1 MSKKKKKKNV
11 PQVTRPATTRSG
23 GITTYYRKGKKCQCA
38 SERPAGSTEERDRRH
53 AKRSERQRLLTRV
66 FTLVDR
72 LMKILLRKLAN
83 ANSWVPF
90 AKDTPMTAPNL
101 CHKVNATACDEHG
114 VANFRAFMFSVGWLA
129 VPLFTRVTRRGWEIT
144 IEWRPHGVPNETRD
158 KDTLVIGYF
167 YDSLPDAPR
176 VLHLPNVTRA
186 GRVATFTLPD
196 PVTATGKPLSPDE
209 IVHLYPYMAGSG
221 QDEFSTSV
229 YLRVARDVDEI
240 LG

>member
-1 MSKKKKKKNV
+1 M
-11 PQVTRPATTRSG
+11 A
-23 GITTYYRKGKKCQCA
+23 
-38 SERPAGSTEERDRRH
+38 RRAALH
-53 AKRSERQRLLTRV
+53 
-66 FTLVDR
+66 
-72 LMKILLRKLAN
+72 
-83 ANSWVPF
+83 
-90 AKDTPMTAPNL
+90 
-101 CHKVNATACDEHG
+101 
-114 VANFRAFMFSVGWLA
+114 
-129 VPLFTRVTRRGWEIT
+129 RVTRRGWEIT

-209 IVHLYPYMAGSG
+209 IVHLYPYVAGSG

-229 YLRVARDVDEI
+229 YLRVACDANEI

>member
-1 MSKKKKKKNV
+1 MN
-11 PQVTRPATTRSG
+11 Q
-23 GITTYYRKGKKCQCA
+23 
-38 SERPAGSTEERDRRH
+38 
-53 AKRSERQRLLTRV
+53 RQRASVFALVSLLVKILTR
-66 FTLVDR
+66 
-72 LMKILLRKLAN
+72 KLRDLNAWVSLAKATN
-83 ANSWVPF
+83 M
-90 AKDTPMTAPNL
+90 TPANL
-101 CHKVNATACDEHG
+101 CHKVNGTACDENG
-114 VANFRAFMFSVGWLA
+114 VANFRAFIFSVGWLA

-209 IVHLYPYMAGSG
+209 IVHLYPYVAGSG

>member
-1 MSKKKKKKNV
+1 MKKKKKIM
-11 PQVTRPATTRSG
+11 RPVGKRPETTRCDG
-23 GITTYYRKGKKCQCA
+23 VTTYYRKGKLCHCSSK
-38 SERPAGSTEERDRRH
+38 RFPGSSEERDRRRAAGVSL
-53 AKRSERQRLLTRV
+53 AKT
-66 FTLVDR
+66 TN
-72 LMKILLRKLAN
+72 M
-83 ANSWVPF
+83 
-90 AKDTPMTAPNL
+90 TPANL
-101 CHKVNATACDEHG
+101 CHKVNGTACDENG
-114 VANFRAFMFSVGWLA
+114 VANFRAFIFSVGWLA

-144 IEWRPHGVPNETRD
+144 IEWRPHGIPNDTRN

-176 VLHLPNVTRA
+176 VLHLPHVTRA

-229 YLRVARDVDEI
+229 YLRVARDADEI

>member
-1 MSKKKKKKNV
+1 M
-11 PQVTRPATTRSG
+11 
-23 GITTYYRKGKKCQCA
+23 
-38 SERPAGSTEERDRRH
+38 
-53 AKRSERQRLLTRV
+53 
-66 FTLVDR
+66 
-72 LMKILLRKLAN
+72 
-83 ANSWVPF
+83 
-90 AKDTPMTAPNL
+90 
-101 CHKVNATACDEHG
+101 
-114 VANFRAFMFSVGWLA
+114 
-129 VPLFTRVTRRGWEIT
+129 PLFTRVTRRGWEIT

-209 IVHLYPYMAGSG
+209 IVHLYPYVAGSG

>member
-1 MSKKKKKKNV
+1 MKKKKKIM
-11 PQVTRPATTRSG
+11 RPAGKRPETTRCDG
-23 GITTYYRKGKKCQCA
+23 VTTYYRKGKVCHCSSK
-38 SERPAGSTEERDRRH
+38 RFPGSSEERDRRC
-53 AKRSERQRLLTRV
+53 AARTLNQRQRANV
-66 FTLVDR
+66 SPSCR
-72 LMKILLRKLAN
+72 LARENLNAKTQDLNAWVSLAKTTN
-83 ANSWVPF
+83 M
-90 AKDTPMTAPNL
+90 TPANL
-101 CHKVNATACDEHG
+101 CHKVNGTACDENG
-114 VANFRAFMFSVGWLA
+114 VANFRAFIFSVGWLA
-129 VPLFTRVTRRGWEIT
+129 VPLFTCVTRRGWEIT

-209 IVHLYPYMAGSG
+209 IVHLYPYVASSG

-229 YLRVARDVDEI
+229 YLRVARDANEI

>member
-1 MSKKKKKKNV
+1 MKKKKKI
-11 PQVTRPATTRSG
+11 TRPAGKRPETTRCDG
-23 GITTYYRKGKKCQCA
+23 VTTYYRKGKVCHCSSK
-38 SERPAGSTEERDRRH
+38 RPPGSREERDRRR
-53 AKRSERQRLLTRV
+53 AARTLNQRQRASV
-66 FTLVDR
+66 FAL
-72 LMKILLRKLAN
+72 
-83 ANSWVPF
+83 
-90 AKDTPMTAPNL
+90 
-101 CHKVNATACDEHG
+101 ACDENG
-114 VANFRAFMFSVGWLA
+114 VANFRAFIFSVGWLA

-144 IEWRPHGVPNETRD
+144 IEWRSHGVPNETRD

-186 GRVATFTLPD
+186 GWVATFTLPD

-209 IVHLYPYMAGSG
+209 IVHLYPYVAGSG

>member
-1 MSKKKKKKNV
+1 MKKKKKI
-11 PQVTRPATTRSG
+11 TRPVGKRPETTRCDG
-23 GITTYYRKGKKCQCA
+23 VTTYYRKGKLCHCSIK
-38 SERPAGSTEERDRRH
+38 RFPGSSEERDRRR
-53 AKRSERQRLLTRV
+53 AARTLNQRQRASVFALVSRLVKILTR
-66 FTLVDR
+66 
-72 LMKILLRKLAN
+72 KLQDFN
-83 ANSWVPF
+83 AWVSL
-90 AKDTPMTAPNL
+90 AKTTNMTPANL
-101 CHKVNATACDEHG
+101 CHKVNGTACDENG
-114 VANFRAFMFSVGWLA
+114 VANFRAFIFSVGWLA

-144 IEWRPHGVPNETRD
+144 IEWRPHGIPNDTRD

-229 YLRVARDVDEI
+229 YLRVARDADEI